1 MTGLTRK
8 ILVFAI
14 FIYASI
20 DAMAQS
26 MEYFVKASMIEKF
39 ARFTEWNNQ
48 QSDDSFVICVVGKS
62 PFNGELEKMAEK
74 VKIKNLPVK
83 IIYTRDYKKIQA
95 CQVIFICSS
104 EKNHLSDIIE
114 NCFLW
119 HILSVGDS
127 PGFSEKGVD
136 FNFYYQTN
144 QTIHFEINPKAI
156 EKSGLK
162 VDMLLLNL
170 GKITN

>member
-1 MTGLTRK
+1 MTGLTRT
-8 ILVFAI
+8 ILVFTI
-14 FIYASI
+14 FIYICI
-20 DAMAQS
+20 DAKAQS

-39 ARFTEWNNQ
+39 ARFTEWNDQ
-48 QSDDSFVICVVGKS
+48 QSDKSFIICVVGKS

-74 VKIKNLPVK
+74 VKIKNLPVE
-83 IIYTRDYKKIQA
+83 IIYTRDYKKIQP
-95 CQVIFICSS
+95 CQVLFICSS
-104 EKNHLSDIIE
+104 EKNHLFDIIE
-114 NCFLW
+114 NSLLW
-119 HILSVGDS
+119 HTLTISDS
-127 PGFSEKGVD
+127 PGFSEMGVD
-136 FNFYYQTN
+136 FNFYYQDN